1 MYESDT
7 LQRLLI
13 CGWFALIASTPALAQ
28 SQTQPPAIENKIGI
42 ENLEGSKRVTFW
54 LRKEGGHWVKHS
66 IGPTKKKHFP
76 CGDQCLI
83 YLGMKD
89 KPPVERKLR
98 QGRHY
103 SIYWNKDRHTWE
115 MGEITELGP

>member
-1 MYESDT
+1 MYESNM
-7 LQRLLI
+7 LRRLLI
-13 CGWFALIASTPALAQ
+13 FGWLALGAPTLVLAQ
-28 SQTQPPAIENKIGI
+28 NQPPAIVENKIGI
-42 ENLEGSKRVTFW
+42 ENLEGSQRVTFW
-54 LRKEGGHWVKHS
+54 LRKEGGNWVKHS
-66 IGPTKKKHFP
+66 IGPSKKKQFQ
-76 CGDQCLI
+76 CGDQCFI

-98 QGRHY
+98 QGKHY